1 MDRSNGS
8 PSGREEGESGKT
20 KYYVL
25 MEELKSD
32 IIAGRLRPGDKL
44 PSENEPPAPRPCDPP
59 YGAKGA
65 VHSGAGGIYRSGARQ
80 RDLCLQ
86 KN

>member
-8 PSGREEGESGKT
+8 PSCREEGESGKT

-25 MEELKSD
+25 MEELKGD

-44 PSENEPPAPRPCDPP
+44 PSENELSASRHVSRHTVRN
-59 YGAKGA
+59 ALSILA
-65 VHSGAGGIYRSGARQ
+65 Q
-80 RDLCLQ
+80 
-86 KN
+86 